1 MRLMQWLEEFSGDVK
16 YALRQLKAAPGFT
29 FVAMVSLA
37 FGIGAN
43 SAMFALA
50 DAALFRPLPFHDPDR
65 LVIVDEWGPQ
75 RAARSRI
82 ELLNLREWAKQ
93 SRTFE
98 SMAAV
103 WIPGTGGGP
112 TLTGAGGSPEIVPG
126 QSVTASFF
134 DVLGVRESLITTQ
147 RS

>member
-1 MRLMQWLEEFSGDVK
+1 MTF
-16 YALRQLKAAPGFT
+16 AIRQLKASPGFT
-29 FVAMVSLA
+29 LVAALTLA
-37 FGIGAN
+37 LGIGAN

-50 DAALFRPLPFHDPDR
+50 DAALLRPLPFRDPDR

-75 RAARSRI
+75 QQARSRI
-82 ELLNLREWAKQ
+82 ELLNFREWASQ

-98 SMAAV
+98 SMAAI

-112 TLTGAGGSPEIVPG
+112 TLTGADGTPEIIPG

-134 DVLGVRESLITTQ
+134 DVLGVRPIVGRTFLPD
-147 RS
+147 